1 MLYLNWNFNHFN
13 LIIKHGHIITSFA
26 SDESFNLN
34 HMVLHMDN
42 PTKSTSNSHS
52 KHHTIH
58 AIILPWHNQIEARIK
73 LGSRGSK
80 VVSFDLE
87 RRRSGR
93 RNIRKKKKN
102 MIRFELT
109 LSFWVAENW
118 ACSSESLLVV
128 KIFVGKLKQFTKFIF
143 LKLQFGYFFLHF
155 FRYFLPITSFFT
167 RIMDVSHLK
176 THVNPI
182 YLV

>member
-73 LGSRGSK
+73 LGSRGNK

-93 RNIRKKKKN
+93 RNIRKKKKIWSDSN
-102 MIRFELT
+102 LPRLFESQEIGLVHQKVYWWSKS
-109 LSFWVAENW
+109 LPENSN
-118 ACSSESLLVV
+118 SSLN
-128 KIFVGKLKQFTKFIF
+128 
-143 LKLQFGYFFLHF
+143 
-155 FRYFLPITSFFT
+155 SFF
-167 RIMDVSHLK
+167 
-176 THVNPI
+176 
-182 YLV
+182 

>member
-13 LIIKHGHIITSFA
+13 PIVKHGHIITSFA

-58 AIILPWHNQIEARIK
+58 AIILPWHNQIEAGIK

-93 RNIRKKKKN
+93 RNIRKKKKKYDQ
-102 MIRFELT
+102 IRTHLVF
-109 LSFWVAENW
+109 LSHR
-118 ACSSESLLVV
+118 
-128 KIFVGKLKQFTKFIF
+128 KLGLFIRKFIGGRNLCRKTQTVHRIHF
-143 LKLQFGYFFLHF
+143 LKL
-155 FRYFLPITSFFT
+155 
-167 RIMDVSHLK
+167 
-176 THVNPI
+176 
-182 YLV
+182 